1 MRLADIVA
9 MTQQD
14 GWPMTGDFI
23 LVRRRPAKAAARV
36 YGIAKVMIF
45 RESQYMRCR
54 KRAVIDHA
62 SKFRV
67 HGNGIGDEQFDGI
80 LERVRMFCC

>member
-9 MTQQD
+9 MTRQGRLAHD
-14 GWPMTGDFI
+14 GETSPCETMT
-23 LVRRRPAKAAARV
+23 REAAARG
-36 YGIAKVMIF
+36 YGNAKVMIF
-45 RESQYMRCR
+45 RESQNMICR

-67 HGNGIGDEQFDGI
+67 NGNGIGDEQFDGI